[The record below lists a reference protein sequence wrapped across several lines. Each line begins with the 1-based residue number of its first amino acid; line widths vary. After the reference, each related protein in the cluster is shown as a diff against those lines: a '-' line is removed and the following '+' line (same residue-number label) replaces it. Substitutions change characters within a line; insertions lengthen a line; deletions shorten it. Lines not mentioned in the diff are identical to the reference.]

1 MKLIWDQEGKR
12 FYETGVDR
20 GVLYPQVGNQYPT
33 GVAWN
38 GLTSIDESPSGAEA
52 NAIWADN
59 IKYLNLISN
68 EEFGATINAYTYP
81 DEFGPCDGST
91 LAGGGLLHLNGQTRQ
106 KFGLSYRTLLGNDE
120 MGTDYG
126 YEIHFVYGCNAAP
139 SSKTRSTV
147 NDSPEAA
154 EMSWEISTTPVTV
167 TEKDDNGK
175 AIKPIAHMV
184 IRSSDFKTT
193 AQQGYLT
200 NLENIIYGTDGVTT
214 VTYTEVNQTSVPA
227 PVEGTDYYTSSKENP
242 DTSKDSDFTKVDPP
256 ISEWASDTTYYTRSS
271 STTGGTSPRL
281 PLPDEII
288 LLLKG
293 QTA

>member
-12 FYETGVDR
+12 LYETGVDH
-20 GVLYPQVGNQYPT
+20 GVLYPQVGNQYPK

-91 LAGGGLLHLNGQTRQ
+91 TAGGGLVHLKGQTRQ

-120 MGTDYG
+120 LGTDYG
-126 YEIHFVYGCNAAP
+126 YELHFIYGCNAAP

-167 TEKDDNGK
+167 SKKDDNGK
-175 AIKPIAHMV
+175 AIKPIAHLV
-184 IRSSDFKTT
+184 LRSTDFDTDAKKLK
-193 AQQGYLT
+193 LT
-200 NLENIIYGTDGVTT
+200 GLENIIYGSDGT
-214 VTYTEVNQTSVPA
+214 VSFVETEDSEPA
-227 PVEGTDYYTSSKENP
+227 TGK
-242 DTSKDSDFTKVDPP
+242 
-256 ISEWASDTTYYTRSS
+256 TYYTK
-271 STTGGTSPRL
+271 TGSGETEADYTVFTGSEFEQGVTYYERITSGATEARL
-281 PLPDEII
+281 PLPDEILTI
-288 LLLKG
+288 L
-293 QTA
+293 AAA

>member
-12 FYETGVDR
+12 LYETGVDH
-20 GVLYPQVGNQYPT
+20 GVLYPQVGAQYPV

-81 DEFGPCDGST
+81 DEFEPCDGSK
-91 LAGGGLLHLNGQTRQ
+91 LAAGGLVHLKGQTRQ
-106 KFGLSYRTLLGNDE
+106 KFGLCYRTLIGNDE
-120 MGTDYG
+120 LGTDYG
-126 YEIHFVYGCNAAP
+126 YELHLVYGANAAP

-154 EMSWEISTTPVTV
+154 EMSWELSTTPVTV
-167 TEKDDNGK
+167 KSLDDDGKPIKPVAHLVFRSINFDTTEKK
-175 AIKPIAHMV
+175 AKL
-184 IRSSDFKTT
+184 T
-193 AQQGYLT
+193 A
-200 NLENIIYGTDGVTT
+200 LENILYGTDGS
-214 VTYTEVNQTSVPA
+214 VTYTSVDTTEVPT
-227 PVEGTDYYTSSKENP
+227 PVEGTTYYTSTKENP
-242 DTSKDSDFTKVDPP
+242 DTTSDADFVEAVGIT
-256 ISEWASDTTYYTRSS
+256 EWIEGVTYYTRATS
-271 STTGGTSPRL
+271 GGTVARL

-288 LLLKG
+288 TLL
-293 QTA
+293 TAS